1 MRAMPLMQKFRREL
15 LSSKKPTSNS
25 GQKIADRELAE
36 EGVIRAQVE
45 IARIARITTMA
56 NVRTHGAHA
65 VPGAAN
71 RKRAE
76 SGGVCFS

>member
-45 IARIARITTMA
+45 IARIARITTMGQRA
-56 NVRTHGAHA
+56 DSRGSCRTRRCKSEA
-65 VPGAAN
+65 
-71 RKRAE
+71 R
-76 SGGVCFS
+76 